1 MLGVGAGDLLLSWLK
16 ALFRR
21 QPVRFCASC
30 VQSWAI
36 QGERAPILRSL
47 RLSSS
52 ENRFSLFDPNLTGL
66 RVLCLCRGVLLKLNS
81 WSCQSLIITLCNR
94 YILYFQS
101 ESPFSQS
108 LQDGLCLGDL
118 SVEKIGCVFLGRG
131 KFSYPNF
138 DCCCFIENLHYLM
151 I

>member
-1 MLGVGAGDLLLSWLK
+1 MGAGDSLLFWLK

-21 QPVRFCASC
+21 QPVRFWASC
-30 VQSWAI
+30 VQSWAF
-36 QGERAPILRSL
+36 QGERAPMLRSL
-47 RLSSS
+47 SLSSS

-81 WSCQSLIITLCNR
+81 WSSQSRLITLGNC

-101 ESPFSQS
+101 ERPFSQS

-118 SVEKIGCVFLGRG
+118 SVEKVGCVFLGRG

-138 DCCCFIENLHYLM
+138 DCYCFIENLHYLM